1 MVEDLNDLY
10 KKGRI
15 IGKANYVFTPEVS
28 SRIGSV
34 HGSMFNTNESL
45 VMGRDY
51 HSDSRMLKR
60 GYTSGFMSS
69 GTNLLNLSDSTFPL
83 VQFTIRRFGASGGI
97 YFSGGHSE
105 NVRASFIDAV
115 GIEVDPHEVQKIIDS
130 YNKYPDGA
138 RRVEPNDIG
147 SITAIPQTEEV
158 YIKSLQQFVDKKK
171 IHDANLKVVVD
182 CSYGPAGEI
191 APLLLNELGV
201 EVIALNTHFR
211 KKEKVP
217 VPNVSTIKNTAEI
230 VKASNSH
237 FGVCFD
243 VDGSRVL
250 VIDENGLEKTF
261 EELLMLFI
269 SFDSRI
275 QKSKG
280 NTVLT
285 TPEISSIVKN
295 YIEDNGHPVKTVKNL
310 PGEISREIREERAC
324 FAASDTLKFY
334 FPQFAPFSD
343 GCFILLKLL
352 EIMTKEDDLLSS
364 LTRGFPK
371 GIKINR
377 TVNVAQKIF
386 ENFHIK
392 IRKVCDEKGLK
403 YRDIINDLK
412 IIGDNAYTTIKLSL
426 NRQSIFLSTE
436 SDDTEAAREQ
446 IEEIENIIK
455 DME

>member
-1 MVEDLNDLY
+1 MVEDLSELY
-10 KKGRI
+10 KEGRI
-15 IGKANYVFTPEVS
+15 IGKANYVFNPEVS

-34 HGSMFNTNESL
+34 HGSMFNQNESL

-115 GIEVDPHEVQKIIDS
+115 GIEVDPHEVKKIIES
-130 YNKYPDGA
+130 YNSYPEGA

-171 IHDANLKVVVD
+171 IQDAKLKVVVD

-211 KKEKVP
+211 KKAKVP

-250 VIDENGLEKTF
+250 VIDENGLEKSF

-269 SFDSRI
+269 SFDPRI

-280 NTVLT
+280 NTILT
-285 TPEISSIVKN
+285 TPQISNIAKN
-295 YIEDNGHPVKTVKNL
+295 YIEESGYPVKTVENL
-310 PGEISREIREERAC
+310 PGEISRQIREERAC
-324 FAASDTLKFY
+324 FAAADTFKFY

-352 EIMTKEDDLLSS
+352 EIMTREDDLLSS

-377 TVNVAQKIF
+377 TVNVSQSVFK
-386 ENFHIK
+386 NFHIR
-392 IRKVCDEKGLK
+392 IRKICDEKDIK
-403 YRDIINDLK
+403 YRDIINDIK

-426 NRQSIFLSTE
+426 NRKAIFLSAE
-436 SDDTEAAREQ
+436 SDDTAAAKEQ
-446 IEEIENIIK
+446 IQNIEQIIR